1 MEAVTGRLKAQ
12 AVRVKAGTIVD
23 ASVVASAGEGDGE
36 AGWSGHRA
44 RKAIHGY
51 KVHVGVD
58 ADTAIA
64 ERVAVTPGNRHDGR
78 CGELALPDAPGGVY
92 AGAVRA
98 RGGRPRVA
106 ITSIWCRADEDP
118 REKLAAINSPIQRVR
133 GRIREG
139 VRHLQAQPW
148 PETHAMA
155 WPRQR
160 RTATHPHRHRLQ
172 PQTHPQHPRRRIT
185 TEDSVP
191 GRSGPRRG
199 TSCAKPNSLPK
210 PDR

>member
-78 CGELALPDAPGGVY
+78 CGELALPDPPGDVY

-133 GRIREG
+133 GRIEKVFATCKRSHG
-139 VRHLQAQPW
+139 LRRMRWRGLASAGLQLTLTAI
-148 PETHAMA
+148 AYNL
-155 WPRQR
+155 R
-160 RTATHPHRHRLQ
+160 RTLNILA
-172 PQTHPQHPRRRIT
+172 
-185 TEDSVP
+185 
-191 GRSGPRRG
+191 
-199 TSCAKPNSLPK
+199 AA
-210 PDR
+210 